1 MLRILA
7 IAAAVLFACAAG
19 ADEAAIRKVLADK
32 IGADAVIEGVQ
43 AGPTPWLWEVRLRT
57 PDGVQLVY
65 TDANASYLIQGT
77 IHDLRNDRNLTEDRL
92 RRLNAIKFES
102 LPLDQAV
109 KVQRGD
115 GRRVLVMFSDPYCPY
130 CQQFEKTLQQVDN
143 ISIYVFMYPVIRPQA
158 ADHSKAVWCSPDRA
172 KAWLDLALD
181 HRPPAAQPT
190 CDNPVQKNLALGRS
204 LGINSTPTLILA
216 NGERVAGGLPA
227 ADLQDLLDQVARS
240 QRAKK

>member
-7 IAAAVLFACAAG
+7 ITVLVFAGSAF
-19 ADEAAIRKVLADK
+19 ADEAAIRKVLANK
-32 IGADAVIEGVQ
+32 IGSDAVIEGVQ

-92 RRLNAIKFES
+92 RRLNAVKFES

-115 GRRVLVMFSDPYCPY
+115 GHRVLVMFSDPYCPY
-130 CQQFEKTLQQVDN
+130 CQQFEKNLQQVDN

-172 KAWLDLALD
+172 KAWIDLALD

-240 QRAKK
+240 QRAAKK